1 MEDAGTIERLYKK
14 LDEIEDKIEEIRL
27 ALIPEE
33 EPTEEELKIIKEGR
47 GEIKKGRYV
56 KLEDALEILDE

>member
-1 MEDAGTIERLYKK
+1 MEDVGTIERLYKK

-47 GEIKKGRYV
+47 EEINKGQYV

>member
-1 MEDAGTIERLYKK
+1 MEDVGTIERLYKK
-14 LDEIEDKIEEIRL
+14 LD
-27 ALIPEE
+27 EE

-47 GEIKKGRYV
+47 EEINKGQYV

>member
-1 MEDAGTIERLYKK
+1 MSTIERLYKK
-14 LDEIEDKIEEIRL
+14 LYED
-27 ALIPEE
+27 

-47 GEIKKGRYV
+47 EEIKNGQYV